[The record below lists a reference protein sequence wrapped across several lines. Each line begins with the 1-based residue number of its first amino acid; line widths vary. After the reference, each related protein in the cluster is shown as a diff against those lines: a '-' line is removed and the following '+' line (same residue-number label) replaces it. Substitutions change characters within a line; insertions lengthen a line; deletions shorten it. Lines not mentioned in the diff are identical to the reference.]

1 MRNLNIDHPAQLFA
15 KLSAITN
22 TDRRRSDA

>member
-1 MRNLNIDHPAQLFA
+1 MRKLNIDRPARLFA
-15 KLSAITN
+15 KLRAITN